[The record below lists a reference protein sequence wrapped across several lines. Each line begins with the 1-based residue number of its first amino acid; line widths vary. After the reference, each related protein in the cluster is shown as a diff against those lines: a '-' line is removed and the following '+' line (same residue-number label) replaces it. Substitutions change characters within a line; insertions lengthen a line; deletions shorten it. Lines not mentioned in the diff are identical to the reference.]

1 MLKRNYQTRD
11 LRAFNARSTTPTLPD
26 FNANALD
33 YPMVPSAWEGKRG
46 FRCNRYIGVFHKLYR
61 EFHATL
67 PNAERQGFF
76 DDFHRKSGG
85 IVLER
90 PHWNGRNTIS
100 VFSLLYD
107 EGHTYLSIG
116 GRTILRIENG
126 VTRYLGA
133 FGKVVEIPY
142 SGEEVPAGVL
152 RRFRRFLQIA
162 QKIECSFGAL
172 PEPPYVPDF
181 SVVEWSYGEKPVFK
195 PIIRWTK
202 KVKIKILSM
211 SSSSYNWSIRLKDH
225 NNRNYHKDDNGFIPK
240 AYKVEI
246 NGVVAW
252 LPHSILGERYES
264 LHHKCD
270 ELEIP
275 TWWLKKN
282 NIPVK

>member
-11 LRAFNARSTTPTLPD
+11 LRAFNARSTSPTLPM
-26 FNANALD
+26 FNAGALD
-33 YPMVPSAWEGKRG
+33 YPTTPSPWEGKRG

-61 EFHATL
+61 EFHARL
-67 PNAERQGFF
+67 PNAEKQGFF
-76 DDFHRKSGG
+76 DGFHRKSGG
-85 IVLER
+85 IILEK

-100 VFSLLYD
+100 VFSMSYN

-116 GRTILRIENG
+116 GRMILRIENG

-133 FGKVVEIPY
+133 FGKVVETPY
-142 SGEEVPAGVL
+142 SGEEVPAPVL
-152 RRFRRFLQIA
+152 RRFRAFLQIA
-162 QKIECSFGAL
+162 EKLESSFDRI

-181 SVVEWSYGEKPVFK
+181 SVIEWSYGEKPVFK
-195 PIIRWTK
+195 PITRWTK
-202 KVKIKILSM
+202 TVKIKMLTM
-211 SSSSYNWSIRLKDH
+211 SRKSYNWSIRLKDR

-264 LHHKCD
+264 VHHLCE

-282 NIPVK
+282 NITVK